1 MQSSLECNRAF
12 ELMNSPFLEIV
23 WERVFHYILHY
34 ARIHAFITF
43 LKYHGH
49 QNCEK
54 WCITRKPPLVIL
66 IGWSFEHCKGFE
78 FTRSE
83 RTRDH

>member
-34 ARIHAFITF
+34 AHINAFITF
-43 LKYHGH
+43 SKYHGH

-54 WCITRKPPLVIL
+54 WCITRKSPLIIL
-66 IGWSFEHCKGFE
+66 TCWILSISRGFGVHKTE
-78 FTRSE
+78 K
-83 RTRDH
+83 